1 MAAPREETRGLFGQ
15 GVRAVLGSWAA
26 LQIAVENGFG
36 GTHGPEKAAWLGGAV
51 EEYFHNNAD
60 LEQDE
65 IEDFL
70 AKVLDRE
77 FDTVVEDG
85 SLAQVS
91 QQLQWL
97 FGQCQSGETGSAH
110 NAIARLAQAAPQ
122 ACVLAAQAQPES
134 QSSEEEEEEEMP
146 EAMECSRAEPPPSPP
161 PTPEDGWTLVQKKK
175 K

>member
-51 EEYFHNNAD
+51 EEYFHNNVPSTSLILVLTGSGLPGHLGSIPHSALPPAD

-85 SLAQVS
+85 SLAQ
-91 QQLQWL
+91 
-97 FGQCQSGETGSAH
+97 
-110 NAIARLAQAAPQ
+110 
-122 ACVLAAQAQPES
+122 
-134 QSSEEEEEEEMP
+134 
-146 EAMECSRAEPPPSPP
+146 AMECSRAEPPPSPP

>member
-15 GVRAVLGSWAA
+15 GVRAVLGSWTA

-70 AKVLDRE
+70 AE
-77 FDTVVEDG
+77 
-85 SLAQVS
+85 VS

-110 NAIARLAQAAPQ
+110 NAIARLAQAAPR

-161 PTPEDGWTLVQKKK
+161 PAPEDGWTLVQKKK
-175 K
+175 KK